1 MTTNTGLDDENK
13 QIDVSCNR
21 KFDFHLIFR
30 KFSLGNLE
38 FRSKLYSFNYQNH
51 VKGFSLET
59 CSRAAILET
68 SKVKTLIAEVPQKAL
83 CNPSPINIFT
93 APPTQHST

>member
-30 KFSLGNLE
+30 KFSFGKFQIFFQTSFLQL
-38 FRSKLYSFNYQNH
+38 SKPRQRLF
-51 VKGFSLET
+51 
-59 CSRAAILET
+59 A
-68 SKVKTLIAEVPQKAL
+68 
-83 CNPSPINIFT
+83 
-93 APPTQHST
+93 